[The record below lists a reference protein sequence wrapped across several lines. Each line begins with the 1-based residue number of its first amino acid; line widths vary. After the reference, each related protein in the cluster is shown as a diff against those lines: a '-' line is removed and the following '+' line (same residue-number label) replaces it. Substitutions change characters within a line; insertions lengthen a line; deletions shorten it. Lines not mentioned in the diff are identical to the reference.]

1 MKKIVFTGGGTG
13 GHVTPNISIIE
24 KLKDEYEIHYIGSI
38 SGIEKDI
45 ISKYKYITYHPITT
59 VKLERKL
66 TLKNLLIPFK
76 LSKGIRE
83 SKKILKD
90 IKPTV
95 IFSKGGFVSV
105 PVAFAGS
112 RLHIPIIA
120 HESDYTMGLA
130 NRLVYNK
137 CDTMCFSF
145 YDTYLEYKSK
155 GIFTGTPIRE
165 SLYLGDINRAKNN
178 IGINNSLPY
187 ILVFGGSTGARAINQ
202 AIFDNINDIKNKYN
216 VIHIVGKNNI
226 NKSINI
232 QNYFQIEYA
241 NNIEDYFK
249 LADIVICR
257 AGSNSIFELCS
268 LNKPMLLIPL
278 PKASSR
284 GDQILNAKY
293 LKNKN
298 LCKVLYQ
305 ENLNKDSLIEN
316 INDLYKNRSY
326 YINNLKKEKNFN
338 GTDKI
343 VSILK
348 KYS

>member
-1 MKKIVFTGGGTG
+1 M
-13 GHVTPNISIIE
+13 VTQKVS
-24 KLKDEYEIHYIGSI
+24 
-38 SGIEKDI
+38 
-45 ISKYKYITYHPITT
+45 
-59 VKLERKL
+59 
-66 TLKNLLIPFK
+66 F
-76 LSKGIRE
+76 
-83 SKKILKD
+83 
-90 IKPTV
+90 
-95 IFSKGGFVSV
+95 IFF
-105 PVAFAGS
+105 
-112 RLHIPIIA
+112 
-120 HESDYTMGLA
+120 
-130 NRLVYNK
+130 
-137 CDTMCFSF
+137 
-145 YDTYLEYKSK
+145 TYL
-155 GIFTGTPIRE
+155 
-165 SLYLGDINRAKNN
+165 
-178 IGINNSLPY
+178 
-187 ILVFGGSTGARAINQ
+187 
-202 AIFDNINDIKNKYN
+202 
-216 VIHIVGKNNI
+216 I

-305 ENLNKDSLIEN
+305 ENLNKESLIEN